1 VDPEILVHEDP
12 QELLANADEGGPLR
26 NRVGGEVVQLHPV
39 VVAQSAHEVARR
51 HGEAA
56 FMVLDEADHIAEQ
69 RVELPIRRRQNDPRR
84 RLPLHIRR

>member
-1 VDPEILVHEDP
+1 
-12 QELLANADEGGPLR
+12 
-26 NRVGGEVVQLHPV
+26 